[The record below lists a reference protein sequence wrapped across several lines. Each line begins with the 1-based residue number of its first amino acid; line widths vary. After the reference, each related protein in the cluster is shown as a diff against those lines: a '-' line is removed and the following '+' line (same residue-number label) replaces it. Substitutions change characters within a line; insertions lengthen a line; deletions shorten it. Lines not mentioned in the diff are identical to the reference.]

1 MPIRCQQLIGAHVMQ
16 TTMKVRLTKGLAR
29 HIQTA
34 TPSRTVQDLVA
45 LLVAMTIV
53 RSRFSVHSLIIK
65 RIVGTHRYGEYLR
78 VMRSLPFITRS
89 ENYISRALA
98 EKQGQQ
104 AHCKA
109 WSKLSIRIQAL
120 FRLPLSLNY
129 PSRHLPRPLL
139 AWSWPSVLAT
149 SLPGGRTTES
159 PSSRCRSVRTRS
171 QRGRGSSHS
180 RCKLLI

>member
-1 MPIRCQQLIGAHVMQ
+1 MQ

-109 WSKLSIRIQAL
+109 WSYNGLLQT
-120 FRLPLSLNY
+120 RLIGNINGF
-129 PSRHLPRPLL
+129 
-139 AWSWPSVLAT
+139 V
-149 SLPGGRTTES
+149 GRES
-159 PSSRCRSVRTRS
+159 PTGLVRRLVRWNFSSEFAGRLQSAFQWYLTRIIHYQRS
-171 QRGRGSSHS
+171 
-180 RCKLLI
+180 K